1 MDSAKFALQILAG
14 DNLDALRKWILVLRA
29 GILDQSATAGGVGTP
44 PVRAA
49 RVRMRLNPPTI
60 RTTITVALCVGAGVA
75 LPACGTGARRA
86 SRPVSTKPDTAR
98 SRSPAGDSS
107 PTPVSRGALQ
117 AALSGA
123 VQQVTQ
129 RYGTVQVAVML
140 DSWTQPLLLGEQLAN
155 PMRLWSLS
163 KPVVATTL
171 LRQREERDSPT
182 TDLALY
188 LERAMRRSDNCAMR
202 ELTIKLQDD
211 TGGIAGARAAI
222 EETAGLAGANVE
234 ITDAQTDTE
243 GSVCISPT
251 YAGLS
256 PSFAHRRALLAGTA
270 TWTIDDAIHFVH
282 GLQAGALDVPGHP
295 SISGR
300 LLGLM
305 RLTKEPSDEP
315 LAGHLTAPPTWG
327 AGDVFTARCWNVAY
341 KAGWGGA
348 QAHIPWLASQ
358 IGSVALAGGHHLDFA
373 VAVHPYTQP
382 PDDDPGLT
390 DAPRGISLVL
400 RTLRT
405 YLQSEQ
411 LCK

>member
-1 MDSAKFALQILAG
+1 MDRAKFAMQILAG
-14 DNLDALRKWILVLRA
+14 DNLDALRKRILVLRA
-29 GILDQSATAGGVGTP
+29 GLFDQPPAASGVGTP
-44 PVRAA
+44 PARIA
-49 RVRMRLNPPTI
+49 RVRMRLGSD
-60 RTTITVALCVGAGVA
+60 TTRATLTVALCIGAGVA
-75 LPACGTGARRA
+75 LPACGSGPQGANVQRSA
-86 SRPVSTKPDTAR
+86 KQGAAQPGPPVGES
-98 SRSPAGDSS
+98 DSS
-107 PTPVSRGALQ
+107 PVSRSALE
-117 AALSGA
+117 ATLGGA
-123 VQQVTQ
+123 VQRVTD
-129 RYGTVQVAVML
+129 RYGTVQVAIML
-140 DSWTQPLLLGEQLAN
+140 DSWTRPLLLGEQLAK

-163 KPVVATTL
+163 KPVVASAL
-171 LRQREERDSPT
+171 LRQREQRDSGS

-202 ELTIKLQDD
+202 ELTIKLQEETD
-211 TGGIAGARAAI
+211 GIAGARAAI
-222 EETAGLAGANVE
+222 EETVRLAGANVE
-234 ITDAQTDTE
+234 IANAQTDTE

-256 PSFAHRRALLAGTA
+256 PSFAHMLALLAGTA

-282 GLQAGALDVPGHP
+282 GLQVGALDVTGHP
-295 SISGR
+295 SISAR

-315 LAGHLTAPPTWG
+315 LAGQLTAPPTWG
-327 AGDVFTARCWNVAY
+327 AGDVFAAPCWNVAY

-373 VAVHPYTQP
+373 VAVHPHTQP

-390 DAPRGISLVL
+390 DAPQGISLVL
-400 RTLRT
+400 RALRT

-411 LCK
+411 LCS

>member
-1 MDSAKFALQILAG
+1 
-14 DNLDALRKWILVLRA
+14 
-29 GILDQSATAGGVGTP
+29 
-44 PVRAA
+44 
-49 RVRMRLNPPTI
+49 MRLNSHAI

-75 LPACGTGARRA
+75 LLACGTGARRA
-86 SRPVSTKPDTAR
+86 NRSLSTKQDAAR
-98 SRSPAGDSS
+98 ARPPVGDSS
-107 PTPVSRGALQ
+107 PAPVNRSALR

-123 VQQVTQ
+123 VQKVTE
-129 RYGTVQVAVML
+129 RYGTAQVAVML

-163 KPVVATTL
+163 KPVVAMAL
-171 LRQREERDSPT
+171 LRQREERGSGT

-202 ELTIKLQDD
+202 ELTIKLQEE

-222 EETAGLAGANVE
+222 EETVGLGGAAVKIAN
-234 ITDAQTDTE
+234 AQTDTE

-282 GLQAGALDVPGHP
+282 GLQTGVLDVSGHP
-295 SISGR
+295 SISAR
-300 LLGLM
+300 VLGLM
-305 RLTKEPSDEP
+305 RLTKEASDEP

-327 AGDVFTARCWNVAY
+327 AGDVFAAPCWNVAY

-358 IGSVALAGGHHLDFA
+358 IGSVALAGGHQLDFA

-390 DAPRGISLVL
+390 DAPQAISLVL
-400 RTLRT
+400 RALRA
-405 YLQSEQ
+405 YLQGEQ
-411 LCK
+411 LCQ